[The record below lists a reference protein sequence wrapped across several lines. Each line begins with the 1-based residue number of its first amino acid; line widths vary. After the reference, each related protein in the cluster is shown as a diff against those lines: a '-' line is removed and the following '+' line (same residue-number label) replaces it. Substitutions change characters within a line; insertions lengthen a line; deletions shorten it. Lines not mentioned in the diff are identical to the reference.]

1 MLTVDS
7 MLTLT
12 AAGLYAHSYLKSL
25 IFEALPKSHWLESRS
40 KGLVCVLLLN
50 SFIPENAD
58 EQTSGTALRLS
69 SGNRR
74 PTHSHF
80 GFVCSVLALEAETH
94 QSPPVYSASA
104 KLLNEWKILRKSL
117 RLGETNLLLDTFG
130 QLPVD
135 GFRNVVVAAIDQ
147 VGPDDHLLREAED
160 TETSTLQ
167 RAIKH
172 IP

>member
-104 KLLNEWKILRKSL
+104 KLLNKWKIRRKSL
-117 RLGETNLLLDTFG
+117 SFGGNEPAPGYVWATPSRRLQARCRCSDRPSRT
-130 QLPVD
+130 
-135 GFRNVVVAAIDQ
+135 R
-147 VGPDDHLLREAED
+147 
-160 TETSTLQ
+160 
-167 RAIKH
+167 
-172 IP
+172 